1 MLGRHVGLV
10 ALVAL
15 GAAGLVAVGCGSDDP
30 APGTG
35 NTGTSGT
42 GGSTAGGGSGGSTS
56 GGGQAGSGGS
66 GQAGDTGSGGADT
79 EPPCDAACL
88 EKYTSKP
95 GEGTAPDKPAAA
107 PAGDGT
113 APTYFAVNR
122 LFVGDTDFEG
132 SPSATAWKDIGFNID
147 GFTSDKNFSGQC
159 QALSKQA
166 KTDIRTD
173 GNNGIDNAFGNI
185 IISQGTLPIENAS
198 QAATGAIEEGSFS
211 LVLKFDD
218 LGTAGDYSAVSAQVI
233 PVGMKEGVVP
243 KFDKTDSWS
252 PFDPTDSPP
261 IDFKGGWV
269 NKNTWVSGSKGTLPL
284 SLEISGIKI
293 TLAIQQAQIS
303 ATMNDDHTEIVK
315 GIIGGSLNTEA
326 LITNLKAVA
335 GNLNLCGAAFDSVAE
350 QIKQASDSLTAG
362 GQDASVKCDSI
373 SIGIGFKGKV
383 TGAPGAPLPK
393 AVPKPDPCA
402 GQLAS
407 PVARRSPKD
416 PTRPAFSRFQAN
428 EAPAAVIFL
437 APIPLPHRRRFAY
450 LHEHP
455 LARSLQNDE
464 RSSQDLPSR
473 PRHRTFRCDG
483 HHVDVHRS
491 SLRW

>member
-30 APGTG
+30 APPG
-35 NTGTSGT
+35 NTAST
-42 GGSTAGGGSGGSTS
+42 GGTTAAGGSGGSTS
-56 GGGQAGSGGS
+56 GGGTAGSGTGGS
-66 GQAGDTGSGGADT
+66 AAAGEAGAGGEDTGT
-79 EPPCDAACL
+79 CDAACI

-95 GEGTAPDKPAAA
+95 GEGTAPGQ
-107 PAGDGT
+107 PAGAPPGDGA
-113 APTYFAVNR
+113 APTYFAVHR

-132 SPSATAWKDIGFNID
+132 SPSPNAWKDLGFNID
-147 GFTSDKNFSGQC
+147 GFTSDKNFNGQC
-159 QALSKQA
+159 QAVSKQA
-166 KTDIRTD
+166 KGDIRTD

-185 IISQGTLPIENAS
+185 IIYQGTLPIENAS

-211 LVLKFDD
+211 LILKFAN
-218 LGTAGDYSAVSAQVI
+218 LGTAADYGSVDAQVI
-233 PVGMKEGVVP
+233 PVGMKDGVVP

-252 PFDPTDSPP
+252 PFDPSDSPP

-303 ATMNDDHTEIVK
+303 ATMDDAHTKVTK

-362 GQDASVKCDSI
+362 GQDPTKICDSI
-373 SIGIGFKGKV
+373 SIGIGFTADL
-383 TGAPGAPLPK
+383 TGEPGAPLPK

-402 GQLAS
+402 GQ
-407 PVARRSPKD
+407 
-416 PTRPAFSRFQAN
+416 
-428 EAPAAVIFL
+428 
-437 APIPLPHRRRFAY
+437 
-450 LHEHP
+450 
-455 LARSLQNDE
+455 
-464 RSSQDLPSR
+464 
-473 PRHRTFRCDG
+473 
-483 HHVDVHRS
+483 
-491 SLRW
+491 